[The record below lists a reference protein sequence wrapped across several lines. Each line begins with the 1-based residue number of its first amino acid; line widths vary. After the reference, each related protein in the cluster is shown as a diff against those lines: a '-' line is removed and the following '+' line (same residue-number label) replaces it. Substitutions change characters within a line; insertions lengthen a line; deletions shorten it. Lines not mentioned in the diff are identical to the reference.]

1 MASYNKVLLMGNLT
15 ADPQLKHNASGLAV
29 VNFTL
34 AINSKYSSKEQGV
47 KEEVGFFDIVV
58 FGKQA
63 ENCASYL
70 TKGRPVFVDGRLA
83 MRKWEAPDGTK
94 RTKVYVIAQRV
105 QFLGGRPT
113 GSTAI
118 DDFSNGTD
126 TDIIEDLPLEE
137 DIPF

>member
-15 ADPQLKHNASGLAV
+15 ADPQLKHNSAGLAV

-34 AINSKYSSKEQGV
+34 AINSKYNTREQGV

-94 RTKVYVIAQRV
+94 RTKIYVIAQRV
-105 QFLGGRPT
+105 QFLGGKPMG
-113 GSTAI
+113 GSAI
-118 DDFSNGTD
+118 EDFGNGSD
-126 TDIIEDLPLEE
+126 TDIIDDLPLEE